1 MKVAALVLMIAA
13 VPLCAAAAQDAS
25 LNGAAPMASSG
36 KSAVGL
42 ADFQA
47 RRRARL
53 MRADTDHDGRIS
65 LAEWATQR
73 AAHQGHGGA
82 QGDPARMF
90 RRLDAN
96 RDGYLTSDEID
107 AFTARRFSRAD
118 VDHDGRITPYES
130 EKLNKGRR
138 EPTQP
143 LNPQ

>member
-1 MKVAALVLMIAA
+1 MRVAALALMIAA
-13 VPLCAAAAQDAS
+13 APLCAAAAQGAP
-25 LNGAAPMASSG
+25 LNGAAPVAGHG
-36 KSAVGL
+36 KAAVGL

-47 RRRARL
+47 RRRAHL

-65 LAEWATQR
+65 LAEWAAQR
-73 AAHQGHGGA
+73 AAHPGRDGG

-96 RDGYLTSDEID
+96 NDGYLTPDEID
-107 AFTARRFSRAD
+107 AVTARRFSRAD
-118 VDHDGRITPYES
+118 ADHDGRITPDERV
-130 EKLNKGRR
+130 KLNEGGR